1 MALETSFMALSICST
16 RHRFGLD
23 ELFQIRL
30 AAASEHRL
38 PHLVAQQNDG
48 LKVGACGQDRIA
60 DLNTN
65 RAVPRKPLVTAQCRS
80 RALDDAWHERDQ
92 IAAV

>member
-1 MALETSFMALSICST
+1 MLHETSVRA
-16 RHRFGLD
+16 D

-38 PHLVAQQNDG
+38 PHLVAQPNDG

-65 RAVPRKPLVTAQCRS
+65 RAVPRKPLVTAQYRS